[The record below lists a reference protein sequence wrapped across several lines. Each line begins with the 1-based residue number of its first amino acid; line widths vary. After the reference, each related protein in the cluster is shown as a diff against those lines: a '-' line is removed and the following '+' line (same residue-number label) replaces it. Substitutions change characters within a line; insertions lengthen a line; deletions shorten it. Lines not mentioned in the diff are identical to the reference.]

1 MAALRAKPNFMK
13 SLRSFFARF
22 RLDALLYLNNR
33 VVARFPSHTVRL
45 FFYRRIMKYQIGE
58 QSHIFMDAWF
68 DAKGRFS
75 LGAHSSINRNC
86 RLDNRGTLTIGDNVS
101 ISNDVSIL
109 TADHDPSSPTFSGRK
124 TPVIIEDHVFIG
136 TRAMILPG
144 VTIGQGAIV
153 AAGAIVTKSV
163 EPFAIVAG
171 VPARKI
177 GERNRALNYQADYMR
192 LFS

>member
-1 MAALRAKPNFMK
+1 MQ
-13 SLRSFFARF
+13 SLRSFFALF

-33 VVARFPSHTVRL
+33 VVARVPSHALRL
-45 FFYRRIMKYQIGE
+45 FFYRRVMKFRIGAG
-58 QSHIFMDAWF
+58 SHIFMDAWF
-68 DAKGRFS
+68 DTKGRFA
-75 LGAHSSINRNC
+75 LGAHSSINRGC
-86 RLDNRGTLTIGDNVS
+86 RLDNRGALTIGDNVS
-101 ISNDVSIL
+101 ISNEVAIL
-109 TADHDPSSPTFSGRK
+109 TADHDPSSPTFAGRK
-124 TPVIIEDHVFIG
+124 LPVAIEDHVFIG

-153 AAGAIVTKSV
+153 AAGALVTKSV

-177 GERNRALNYQADYMR
+177 GERNRALDYQADYMR